1 MSYSNNPYYTY
12 EMIDSTLQVWNDQF
26 GSDESV
32 NFTGK
37 GIIFQ
42 LDTIGYSTH
51 LSLPIFAVKISDNA
65 PEIEDEVK
73 VLILGQCHAEEVYG
87 VEISMAII
95 DCFLNPNT
103 CYQNQY
109 IKSNFS
115 QILNSSLK
123 NVELWVVPTH
133 NPEGLKVV
141 HGFKDANG
149 NWIEDASY
157 RKNLRD
163 ANENGIFDWTA
174 GIGQDFDGVDLNR
187 NYNINWQFGDT
198 LLQKTSSCNPYYN
211 DDYDYYKGSHPF
223 SENET
228 QAIRNFA
235 LKHNFTLSIA
245 YHSSRSGCV
254 AEKIIF
260 PWGWKEKGNLDEY
273 RKYSPDYPVIHS
285 LAAQM
290 NTILGFSASEGIK
303 PQGSRTGNA
312 HDWLYRETGCIQYLI
327 EVGAFNYGSDGFTD
341 NDLLIDGAYTET
353 IEKNLGTFFYI
364 MMTASGENIS
374 LEDQQITHA
383 LLSGIVSDRE
393 SGLPLENAEIRIVGL
408 HADILKPRLT
418 DNFGR
423 YFRLLESQLPY
434 TLLVSAEGYQ
444 SDTLSLPLLRT
455 GLNSMEIELQKV
467 QSYKLSWENN
477 STALSKDITLNIMSE
492 NLKIEQ
498 EGLSEIILPEGDY
511 TITVSNPDF
520 SPLIFETAMH
530 NDQKISINLKPEN
543 PLIKDSFENLN
554 NWNVISGDWIVSEGV
569 LLSQSE
575 EFYKNSLTNSIQH
588 SEIIP
593 ADSGKDLIVEL
604 QMKYEMEWEND
615 VISIDYIIN
624 EDTINIISLSGDN
637 YDEQKY
643 YYFPLNIPQEMKNGN
658 LSISLYSDYNL
669 TYRGLAIDAIKVHLN
684 EAENLSIS
692 NPEYLLPVKTTLN
705 QNYPNPFNPVTTIQ
719 YSLESS
725 ALASIKLYNL
735 KGEFIREIVN
745 KYHSPGNYSVQISS
759 NYLSSGIYFYRLETC
774 NVTINRKFVIIK

>member
-1 MSYSNNPYYTY
+1 MSYSSNPYYTY
-12 EMIDSTLQVWNDQF
+12 EKIDSTLQKWNDQF

-32 NFTGK
+32 NFPGK

-42 LDTIGYSTH
+42 LDTIGFSTQ

-65 PEIEDEVK
+65 PEIEDEIK

-115 QILNSSLK
+115 PILNSSLE

-141 HGFKDANG
+141 HGFEDAHG

-163 ANENGIFDWTA
+163 ANENDIFDWTA

-211 DDYDYYKGSHPF
+211 DDFDYYKGSHPF
-223 SENET
+223 SESET
-228 QAIRNFA
+228 QAIKDFT

-285 LAAQM
+285 LATQM
-290 NTILGFSASEGIK
+290 NTILGFSSSEGIK

-327 EVGAFNYGSDGFTD
+327 EVGAFNYGSDGFTE
-341 NDLLIDGAYTET
+341 NNLLIDGAFTET

-364 MMTASGENIS
+364 MMTASGEGIS

-383 LLSGIVSDRE
+383 LLSGIISDEE
-393 SGLPLENAEIRIVGL
+393 SGLPVENAEIKIIEL

-423 YFRLLESQLPY
+423 YFRILETQMPY
-434 TLLVSAEGYQ
+434 TLLVRAEGYR
-444 SDTLSLPLLRT
+444 SDTLSLPLLNT
-455 GLNSMEIELQKV
+455 GLNSWDIALEKLE
-467 QSYKLSWENN
+467 SFNLSWENN
-477 STALSKDITLNIMSE
+477 STALSDDITLTITGE
-492 NLKIEQ
+492 HFKKVQ
-498 EGLSEIILPEGDY
+498 EGLSAIFLPEGDY
-511 TITVSNPDF
+511 TITISSPGYT
-520 SPLIFETAMH
+520 PLIFETPV
-530 NDQKISINLKPEN
+530 QKNQKFSIYLKDEN
-543 PLIKDSFENLN
+543 PLLKDSFENLN

-575 EFYKNSLTNSIQH
+575 EFYKNSQANSIQY

-593 ADSGKDLIVEL
+593 ANAGEDLIFEF
-604 QMKYEMEWEND
+604 QMKYETEWKND
-615 VISIDYIIN
+615 VLSIDYIIQ
-624 EDTINIISLSGDN
+624 EDTINIISLSGDAYN
-637 YDEQKY
+637 EEKS
-643 YYFPLNIPQEMKNGN
+643 YYFPFKISEGLENGT
-658 LSISLYSDYNL
+658 LSLSFHSDYNL
-669 TYRGLAIDAIKVHLN
+669 TYRGLAIDAFLVHLN
-684 EAENLSIS
+684 EGNNLSIS
-692 NPEYLLPVKTTLN
+692 DSELLLPLKATLK
-705 QNYPNPFNPVTTIQ
+705 QNYPNPFNPVTTIH

-725 ALASIKLYNL
+725 SAASIKLYNL
-735 KGEFIREIVN
+735 KGEYIRDIVN
-745 KYHSPGNYSVQISS
+745 KYHSAGNYSVQVSS
-759 NYLSSGIYFYRLETC
+759 HSLSCGIYFYRLDTGSL
-774 NVTINRKFVIIK
+774 TINRKFVLIK